1 VTFSRS
7 RFVLIA
13 WVVFC
18 RWGSGRAALFQ
29 ENPLPVVRPATLARA
44 VDTQERIALMNI
56 PLVDLKAQY
65 ATIKPEIDAAIA
77 RVLEHTGF
85 VLGREVENF
94 EKAFADYVQVAGAVG
109 VASGTAAL
117 QLALEACNVGR
128 GDEVVTT
135 AHTFF
140 ATAEAI
146 SRCGAIPVFADIDAC
161 TYNLDPN
168 HVEDLVKQR
177 NHGTSPGRVKALLPV
192 HLYGRPAE
200 MDAIMDIAARYDLRV
215 IEDAAQAH
223 GAEYKGRRCGSIG
236 HMGCFSFYP
245 GKNLGGYGDGGA
257 VTSNDPALLDV
268 VRRLRNHGRTT
279 KYEHERIGM
288 GERLDALQA
297 AILLAKLPHLED
309 WTERRRGHAMLYS
322 QNLADL
328 PVVLPD
334 EDAQVRHV
342 YHLYVIRTASRDRLM
357 AHVKSLGIASGIHY
371 PLPLH
376 RQPAYQALG
385 YGDVSLPVTEK
396 IASEI
401 VSLPMYP
408 ELDGEKIGR
417 VTNAVRE
424 VASSW

>member
-1 VTFSRS
+1 
-7 RFVLIA
+7 
-13 WVVFC
+13 
-18 RWGSGRAALFQ
+18 
-29 ENPLPVVRPATLARA
+29 
-44 VDTQERIALMNI
+44 MNI

-65 ATIKPEIDAAIA
+65 AAIKPEIDAAIA

-94 EKAFADYVQVAGAVG
+94 EKAFADYVQAQGAVG

-117 QLALEACNVGR
+117 QLALEACGVGP
-128 GDEVVTT
+128 GDEVITS

-140 ATAEAI
+140 ATAEAV
-146 SRCGAIPVFADIDAC
+146 SRCGARPVFADIDER
-161 TYNLDPN
+161 TYNIDPN
-168 HVEDLVKQR
+168 HVETLIKQR
-177 NHGTSPGRVKALLPV
+177 EQGASPRRVKAILPV

-200 MDAIMDIAARYDLRV
+200 MDAIMDIAARHDLRV
-215 IEDAAQAH
+215 VEDAAQAH

-236 HMGCFSFYP
+236 HAGCFSFYP

-268 VRRLRNHGRTT
+268 VRKLRNHGRTT
-279 KYEHERIGM
+279 KYEHDCIGL

-297 AILLAKLPHLED
+297 AILSAKLAHLED
-309 WTERRRGHAMLYS
+309 WTERRRAHAKQYGQHLS
-322 QNLADL
+322 HSKT
-328 PVVLPD
+328 VLPD
-334 EDAQVRHV
+334 SDAHVRHV
-342 YHLYVIRTASRDRLM
+342 YHLYVIRIADRDRLIS
-357 AHVKSLGIASGIHY
+357 HLKSENIASGIHY

-385 YGDVSLPVTEK
+385 YGDIVLPVTEK

-408 ELDGEKIGR
+408 ELDDEKIAR
-417 VTNAVRE
+417 VSHAVKE
-424 VASSW
+424 VTDS

>member
-1 VTFSRS
+1 
-7 RFVLIA
+7 
-13 WVVFC
+13 
-18 RWGSGRAALFQ
+18 
-29 ENPLPVVRPATLARA
+29 
-44 VDTQERIALMNI
+44 MNI

-65 ATIKPEIDAAIA
+65 AAIKPEIDAAIA

-94 EKAFADYVQVAGAVG
+94 EKAFADYVHAQGAVG

-117 QLALEACNVGR
+117 QLALEACGI
-128 GDEVVTT
+128 GPGHEVITT

-146 SRCGAIPVFADIDAC
+146 SRCGARPLFADIDER

-168 HVEDLVKQR
+168 HVEDLVKQSQR
-177 NHGTSPGRVKALLPV
+177 GTSGPSRGRVTALLPV
-192 HLYGRPAE
+192 HLYGRPAD
-200 MDAIMDIAARYDLRV
+200 MDSIMDIAARHDLKV

-236 HMGCFSFYP
+236 HLGCFSFYP

-257 VTSNDPALLDV
+257 VTGNDLSLLDK

-279 KYEHERIGM
+279 KYEHECIGL

-297 AILLAKLPHLED
+297 AILSTKLLHIED
-309 WTERRRGHAMLYS
+309 WTESRRAHAKQYN
-322 QNLADL
+322 QQLAGTKVIL
-328 PVVLPD
+328 PEND
-334 EDAQVRHV
+334 IDVRHV
-342 YHLYVIRTASRDRLM
+342 YHLYVIRTTMREQLM
-357 AHVKSLGIASGIHY
+357 AHLKSLNIASGIHY

-376 RQPAYQALG
+376 RQPAYLALG
-385 YGDVSLPVTEK
+385 YGEVALPVTEK

-408 ELDGEKIGR
+408 ELDNEKIGR
-417 VTNAVRE
+417 VGHAVRE
-424 VASSW
+424 VTSSW